1 MPGALM
7 SMLTFLV
14 FQNSAPILTKAFY
27 LFISH
32 SGLFIL
38 LLPLHYLLGKV
49 KLANSGVCEC
59 VCVCLT
65 SRNDHL
71 AKAIGRT

>member
-1 MPGALM
+1 M
-7 SMLTFLV
+7 SMLTLLV

-38 LLPLHYLLGKV
+38 LLFLHYLLGKV
-49 KLANSGVCEC
+49 KLANSGACESVCMC
-59 VCVCLT
+59 V
-65 SRNDHL
+65 
-71 AKAIGRT
+71 